1 MKKTIF
7 IGLILSMAIGFVFT
21 NFTAPQTTGTIS
33 GTVYDAL
40 THKVLEGILI
50 EEVTSTGVLNSERT
64 NVSGKFS
71 ISVSN
76 SPSDLRFSDPD
87 YNQYGT
93 KTVSFDWENT
103 DCSDC
108 LSLFDANI
116 IPWSQIGQR
125 TDVTT

>member
-76 SPSDLRFSDPD
+76 SPSDLRITTNTEPRPSVLI
-87 YNQYGT
+87 G
-93 KTVSFDWENT
+93 KTQI
-103 DCSDC
+103 
-108 LSLFDANI
+108 AAM
-116 IPWSQIGQR
+116 SQSI
-125 TDVTT
+125 

>member
-103 DCSDC
+103 DCSDVSVY
-108 LSLFDANI
+108 LTPTSSPGLK
-116 IPWSQIGQR
+116 
-125 TDVTT
+125 